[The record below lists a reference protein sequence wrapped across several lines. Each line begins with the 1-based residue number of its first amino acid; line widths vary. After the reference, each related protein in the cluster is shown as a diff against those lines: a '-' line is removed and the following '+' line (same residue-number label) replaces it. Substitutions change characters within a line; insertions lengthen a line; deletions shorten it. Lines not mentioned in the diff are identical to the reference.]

1 MTQESRFEGYLFGF
15 GIDEKGRTQPLPSN
29 ISDGSKADG
38 YWVWIG
44 VDPAGKDTRSWLI
57 KEAGLNER
65 TCDVL
70 LAMDTRPRCLVS
82 PQGALLILRGV
93 NAEPYSDPTD
103 LASIRVWIEDDRII
117 TIQHRKLATV
127 DSLRAGYEKGAGPKS
142 SAELIVALA
151 EGMIDRLRLMIEG
164 FQKEMDALED
174 VSLTA
179 PIGALRKRLT
189 KLRHDIVP
197 LRRYVAPQRDAF
209 THLMAG
215 NIAWMDD
222 WWESYLR
229 EIADEVSRHIQ
240 VMDSLRESA
249 NIVQDTLNSRI
260 AETTNKVIV
269 ILSVITAAFMPMHL
283 FVGALGSNVSGI
295 PQNENPNAFFWVIGI
310 LVAIGVG
317 RDIVWSDFNIVKQRA
332 HRKIKLATAA
342 EKECQE

>member
-310 LVAIGVG
+310 LVAIGVVELWLFWRLG
-317 RDIVWSDFNIVKQRA
+317 LMRYFR
-332 HRKIKLATAA
+332 
-342 EKECQE
+342 